1 MLGLVRG
8 YQGKFVARASYMIFV
23 LICRSKLVG
32 VLVVLLMVVSCAEH
46 QELKTNNDPTKY
58 NLVKDVLWASPD
70 GFDLTMDIYT
80 PLSGKS
86 SYPVVVM
93 FHGGGWLI
101 NDKSIMDQ
109 AAAFI
114 ATNSNYVVC
123 NVNYRLLSDN
133 DNTTTLNE
141 IVDDAF
147 GAVLWV
153 KSNIAEYQGD
163 SSRVVVTGD
172 SAGAHLSAMII
183 NRGDQLSSEMFS
195 SSSLRFTP
203 SYLPES
209 KSAEQVAAE
218 NGLAVQAA
226 VLSYG
231 AYDLSETGISDF
243 ESMKNPF
250 WWVSGSIA
258 RGLFGDDFN
267 VVEHP
272 LMYKAISPSQ
282 NIPQASERHFP
293 PQLLTAGSEDPV
305 VSPESVQA
313 YVSMLRLAGHPAT
326 YWEYKGKS
334 HAFLDS
340 GSNVLL
346 GSSFEADA
354 PMALNVMIEFLDEVF
369 YPL

>member
-1 MLGLVRG
+1 MA
-8 YQGKFVARASYMIFV
+8 FVSLR
-23 LICRSKLVG
+23 CQKLVG
-32 VLVVLLMVVSCAEH
+32 VLVAILLLMSCAEH
-46 QELKTNNDPTKY
+46 QALKANNDPAKY
-58 NLVKDVLWASPD
+58 DLVKDVLWASPD

-80 PLSGKS
+80 PASGKL

-109 AAAFI
+109 AAAYL

-141 IVDDAF
+141 IVNDAF
-147 GAVLWV
+147 GAILWV
-153 KSNIAEYQGD
+153 KGNVSKYKGD
-163 SSRVVVTGD
+163 RTRIVVTGD
-172 SAGAHLSAMII
+172 SAGAHLSAMIV
-183 NRGDQLSSEMFS
+183 NRGDQLSSEAFS
-195 SSSLRFTP
+195 SSSPRFTP
-203 SYLPES
+203 SYLPEAT
-209 KSAEQVAAE
+209 SAEQVAAE

-231 AYDLSETGISDF
+231 AYDLSATGISDF

-258 RGLFGDDFN
+258 RGLFGNDYN

-282 NIPQASERHFP
+282 NIPRAAERQFP
-293 PQLLTAGSEDPV
+293 PHLLTSGSDDPV
-305 VSPESVQA
+305 VSPESVKS
-313 YVSMLRLAGHPAT
+313 YTEMLRLAGHTAR
-326 YWEYKGKS
+326 YWEYEGKS

-340 GSNVLL
+340 GSNMLL

-354 PMALNVMIEFLDEVF
+354 PMALNVMIAFLDEVF
-369 YPL
+369 YPQ

>member
-1 MLGLVRG
+1 MAGV
-8 YQGKFVARASYMIFV
+8 SCMIFDS
-23 LICRSKLVG
+23 LCRPKLVG
-32 VLVVLLMVVSCAEH
+32 ILVTILLLMSCAEH
-46 QELKTNNDPTKY
+46 QELKANNDPTKY
-58 NLVKDVLWASPD
+58 NLVKDVLWASPG

-80 PLSGKS
+80 PASGKP

-93 FHGGGWLI
+93 SHGGGWLI

-109 AAAFI
+109 AAAYL

-123 NVNYRLLSDN
+123 NVNYRLLTDN
-133 DNTTTLNE
+133 GNTTRLNE

-153 KSNIAEYQGD
+153 KSNVARYKGD
-163 SSRVVVTGD
+163 STRVVVTGD
-172 SAGAHLSAMII
+172 SAGAHLSAMIV
-183 NRGDQLSSEMFS
+183 NRGDQLSSEVFS
-195 SSSLRFTP
+195 SSSPRFTP

-258 RGLFGDDFN
+258 RGLFGDDYN

-272 LMYKAISPSQ
+272 LMYQAISPSQ
-282 NIPQASERHFP
+282 NIPQATERQFP
-293 PQLLTAGSEDPV
+293 PQLLSAGSEDPL
-305 VSPESVQA
+305 VSPESVKS
-313 YVSMLRLAGHPAT
+313 YVKMLQSAGHTAL
-326 YWEYKGKS
+326 YWEYEGKS

-340 GSNVLL
+340 GSNMLL

>member
-1 MLGLVRG
+1 
-8 YQGKFVARASYMIFV
+8 MIFD
-23 LICRSKLVG
+23 LICRSKLIG
-32 VLVVLLMVVSCAEH
+32 VLVVLLLVMSCAEH
-46 QELKTNNDPTKY
+46 QELKTNNDPAKY
-58 NLVKDVLWASPD
+58 NLAKDVLWASPD

-80 PLSGKS
+80 PLSGKL

-109 AAAFI
+109 AAAYI

-133 DNTTTLNE
+133 ENTTTLNE
-141 IVDDAF
+141 IVEDAF

-153 KSNIAEYQGD
+153 KSNIADYKGD
-163 SSRVVVTGD
+163 SARVVVTGD

-195 SSSLRFTP
+195 SSSPRFTP

-231 AYDLSETGISDF
+231 AYDLSESGISDF

-272 LMYKAISPSQ
+272 LMYRAISPSQ

-313 YVSMLRLAGHPAT
+313 YVSMLRLAGHTAT

>member
-1 MLGLVRG
+1 MNLVTLFR
-8 YQGKFVARASYMIFV
+8 QKPVSV
-23 LICRSKLVG
+23 LFAIL
-32 VLVVLLMVVSCAEH
+32 LLMSCVEH
-46 QELKTNNDPTKY
+46 QELEANNDPAKY
-58 NLVKDVLWASPD
+58 DLVKDVLWASPD

-80 PLSGKS
+80 PLSGKP

-109 AAAFI
+109 AAAYL

-133 DNTTTLNE
+133 GNTITLNE
-141 IVDDAF
+141 IINDAF
-147 GAVLWV
+147 GSVLWV
-153 KSNIAEYQGD
+153 KSNIAAYKGD
-163 SSRVVVTGD
+163 STRIVVSGD
-172 SAGAHLSAMII
+172 SAGAHLSAMVV
-183 NRGDQLSSEMFS
+183 NMGDQLSSELFS
-195 SSSLRFTP
+195 SSSPRFTP

-231 AYDLSETGISDF
+231 AYDLSKKGISDF

-258 RGLFGDDFN
+258 RGLFGDGYN
-267 VVEHP
+267 VVEYP

-282 NIPQASERHFP
+282 NIPQTSGRQLP
-293 PQLLTAGSEDPV
+293 PQLLTSGSEDPM
-305 VSPESVQA
+305 VSPESVKS
-313 YVSMLRLAGHPAT
+313 YTEMLQSAGHTAV
-326 YWEYKGKS
+326 YWEYEGKS

-340 GSNVLL
+340 GSNRLL

-354 PMALNVMIEFLDEVF
+354 PLALNVMIEFLDEVF

>member
-1 MLGLVRG
+1 
-8 YQGKFVARASYMIFV
+8 MIFV
-23 LICRSKLVG
+23 SLRRPKLVG
-32 VLVVLLMVVSCAEH
+32 VLVAIMLLMSCAEH
-46 QELKTNNDPTKY
+46 QELKANNDPTKY

-70 GFDLTMDIYT
+70 GFDLTMDVYT
-80 PLSGKS
+80 PASGEP

-109 AAAFI
+109 AAAYL

-133 DNTTTLNE
+133 GNTTTLNE
-141 IVDDAF
+141 IVNDAF

-153 KSNIAEYQGD
+153 KSNVAKYKGD
-163 SSRVVVTGD
+163 STRVVVTGD
-172 SAGAHLSAMII
+172 SAGAHLSAMIV
-183 NRGDQLSSEMFS
+183 NRGDQLSSEVFS
-195 SSSLRFTP
+195 SSSPRFTP

-243 ESMKNPF
+243 QSMKNPF

-258 RGLFGDDFN
+258 RGLFGDDYN

-282 NIPQASERHFP
+282 NIPQATERQFP
-293 PQLLTAGSEDPV
+293 PQLLSAGSEDPV
-305 VSPESVQA
+305 VSPESVKS
-313 YVSMLRLAGHPAT
+313 YVKMLQSAGHTAL
-326 YWEYKGKS
+326 YWEYEGKS

-340 GSNVLL
+340 GSNMLL